1 MSLFIIIL
9 LVLFFGYAIALVLA
23 NNSEIAV
30 NLLFSQVPTTNLGL
44 LLVLTIALGVFIGIL
59 LSVLLFRVLQN
70 KLEIRRLRKEKA
82 DLQAKLDE
90 ANVVI
95 EHSRQSHILADE
107 TKVTVPEQMTPTIEP
122 DTRPLSD
129 TRPL

>member
-9 LVLFFGYAIALVLA
+9 LVLCFGYAIALVLA

-70 KLEIRRLRKEKA
+70 KLQIRRLYKEKA
-82 DLQAKLDE
+82 ELQAKLDE

-95 EHSRQSHILADE
+95 EHSRQSHVLANE
-107 TKVTVPEQMTPTIEP
+107 TKITSPKTITTIET
-122 DTRPLSD
+122 DTHSL
-129 TRPL
+129 

>member
-44 LLVLTIALGVFIGIL
+44 LLVLTIALGMFIGIL

-70 KLEIRRLRKEKA
+70 KLQIRRLYKEKA
-82 DLQAKLDE
+82 ELQAKLDE

-95 EHSRQSHILADE
+95 EHSRQSHVLANE
-107 TKVTVPEQMTPTIEP
+107 TKITSPKTITTIET
-122 DTRPLSD
+122 DTHSL
-129 TRPL
+129 

>member
-9 LVLFFGYAIALVLA
+9 LVLFFAYAIALVLA

-107 TKVTVPEQMTPTIEP
+107 TKVTVPEQTTPTIEP

>member
-107 TKVTVPEQMTPTIEP
+107 TKVTAPEQTVTTIES
-122 DTRPLSD
+122 DTRSLSD

>member
-9 LVLFFGYAIALVLA
+9 LILFFGYALALVLA

-59 LSVLLFRVLQN
+59 LSVLLFKVLQN

-82 DLQAKLDE
+82 DLQAKLNE
-90 ANVVI
+90 ANIVI
-95 EHSRQSHILADE
+95 EHSRQSHILTDE
-107 TKVTVPEQMTPTIEP
+107 VSATNP
-122 DTRPLSD
+122 DVDVQKSQ
-129 TRPL
+129 

>member
-1 MSLFIIIL
+1 MSLFILIL
-9 LVLFFGYAIALVLA
+9 LALFFGYAIALVLA

-44 LLVLTIALGVFIGIL
+44 LLVLTIALGMFIGIL

-82 DLQAKLDE
+82 DLQTKLDE

-95 EHSRQSHILADE
+95 EHSRQSHILADK
-107 TKVTVPEQMTPTIEP
+107 TTVTASE
-122 DTRPLSD
+122 
-129 TRPL
+129 

>member
-82 DLQAKLDE
+82 DLQTKLDE

-107 TKVTVPEQMTPTIEP
+107 TKVTVPEQTITTIES

-129 TRPL
+129 TRSL

>member
-70 KLEIRRLRKEKA
+70 KLQIRRLYKEKA
-82 DLQAKLDE
+82 ELQAKLDE

-95 EHSRQSHILADE
+95 EHSRQSHALANE
-107 TKVTVPEQMTPTIEP
+107 TKITSPKTITTIET
-122 DTRPLSD
+122 DTHSL
-129 TRPL
+129 

>member
-1 MSLFIIIL
+1 MSLLVIIL

-23 NNSEIAV
+23 NNTEIAV

-59 LSVLLFRVLQN
+59 LSVLLFRVFQN
-70 KLEIRRLRKEKA
+70 KLEIRRLHKEKGE
-82 DLQAKLDE
+82 LQAKLNE

-95 EHSRQSHILADE
+95 EHARQSHILADE
-107 TKVTVPEQMTPTIEP
+107 TKITVPEPTVVSVDSE
-122 DTRPLSD
+122 TQRFL
-129 TRPL
+129 

>member
-9 LVLFFGYAIALVLA
+9 LVLFFFYVFALVLA

-70 KLEIRRLRKEKA
+70 KLQIRRLYKEKA
-82 DLQAKLDE
+82 ELQAKLDE

-95 EHSRQSHILADE
+95 EHSRQSHVLANE
-107 TKVTVPEQMTPTIEP
+107 TKITSPKTITTIET
-122 DTRPLSD
+122 DTHSL
-129 TRPL
+129 

>member
-70 KLEIRRLRKEKA
+70 KLQIRRLYKEKA
-82 DLQAKLDE
+82 ELQAKLDE

-95 EHSRQSHILADE
+95 EYSRQSHVLANE
-107 TKVTVPEQMTPTIEP
+107 TKITSPKTITTIKT
-122 DTRPLSD
+122 DTHSL
-129 TRPL
+129 

>member
-70 KLEIRRLRKEKA
+70 KLQKA
-82 DLQAKLDE
+82 ELQAKLDE

-95 EHSRQSHILADE
+95 EHSRQSHVLANE
-107 TKVTVPEQMTPTIEP
+107 TKITSPKTITTIET
-122 DTRPLSD
+122 DTHSL
-129 TRPL
+129 

>member
-82 DLQAKLDE
+82 DLQTKLDE

-107 TKVTVPEQMTPTIEP
+107 TKVTVPEQTITTIES
-122 DTRPLSD
+122 DTRSLSD